1 MPEQRN
7 DFLPHGIVLK
17 GNEVSCE
24 GVSSWSL
31 EGFHLAFQEAK
42 ISTWKE
48 GFLDG
53 LSLGSRHLTYEKE
66 NIYPHARR
74 WYQKQGVT
82 SEEDKLGHLH
92 KTQCGGLQLPA
103 SQPPP
108 RPTLTY
114 SSLGPEKQDSA

>member
-1 MPEQRN
+1 M
-7 DFLPHGIVLK
+7 
-17 GNEVSCE
+17 
-24 GVSSWSL
+24 SSWSL

-108 RPTLTY
+108 PPHLNLQQ
-114 SSLGPEKQDSA
+114 LGAGETGLSVEKALIDCEIPDVPGEQ